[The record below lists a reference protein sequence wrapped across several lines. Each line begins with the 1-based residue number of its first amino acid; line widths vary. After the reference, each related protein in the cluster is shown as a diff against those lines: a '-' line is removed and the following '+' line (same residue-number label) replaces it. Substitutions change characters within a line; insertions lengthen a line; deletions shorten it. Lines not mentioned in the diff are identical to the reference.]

1 MQKINKE
8 KGITLIAL
16 AVTVVVL
23 MLISIPIVVN
33 TTEVIDFQRYTY
45 FKGDIDKLREAI
57 NSAYADSQVIT
68 TIGPKYTGDISF
80 LNNTQNGENVKNPND
95 NQDYYVIS
103 LKELNSHLEAQ
114 IDLKY
119 GEGNK
124 IDDYA
129 SLEINQGKDQND
141 TSIVQY
147 EYQGNDTYIINAQT
161 KTIYY
166 TDGVEYDGERY
177 YRLPED
183 FTEVPEVYTVT
194 YDANGGTTTPSMQ
207 SAEATGTERITL
219 RTAPQRDGYTFTGWK
234 KEDSDTI
241 YQAGQQYTVTEN
253 TKFIAQWEKN

>member
-1 MQKINKE
+1 MQKIKNE
-8 KGITLIAL
+8 KGITLIIL
-16 AVTVVVL
+16 IITVVVL
-23 MLISIPIVVN
+23 ALISVPIIVN
-33 TTEVIDFQRYTY
+33 TTDISELQVYTY
-45 FKGDIDKLREAI
+45 FKGDIDKLRESI
-57 NSAYADSQVIT
+57 EVTYADMTDMSS
-68 TIGPKYTGDISF
+68 IGPIYTGNLNF
-80 LNNTQNGENVKNPND
+80 LDNNQNGDLVRNPND
-95 NQDYYVIS
+95 SDNYYVIS

-114 IDLKY
+114 IDLRY

-124 IDDYA
+124 IDNYA
-129 SLEINQGKDQND
+129 SLDINQGKDQND

-207 SAEATGTERITL
+207 SAEAT
-219 RTAPQRDGYTFTGWK
+219 
-234 KEDSDTI
+234 
-241 YQAGQQYTVTEN
+241 
-253 TKFIAQWEKN
+253 